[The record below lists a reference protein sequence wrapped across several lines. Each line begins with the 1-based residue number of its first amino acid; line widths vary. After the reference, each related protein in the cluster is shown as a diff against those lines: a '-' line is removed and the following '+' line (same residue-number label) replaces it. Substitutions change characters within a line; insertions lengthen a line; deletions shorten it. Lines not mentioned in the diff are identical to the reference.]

1 MPILHFKNRYIVLV
15 RQVNLDEV
23 DRVQN
28 YQWGVNGEN
37 LEILVTRVRQHEL
50 TILLEGGKLRL
61 ILFYDI

>member
-1 MPILHFKNRYIVLV
+1 MLV
-15 RQVNLDEV
+15 RQVNLDKV

-28 YQWGVNGEN
+28 YQCGVVGEN
-37 LEILVTRVRQHEL
+37 LEILVTRVRQHQL